1 MYGTYIA
8 CYKNQHI
15 FIFTILPQTSDDDHN
30 MSGDNSPQE
39 SSNKVVLEGLF
50 RSNAHSMSAFR
61 VLYNLEVLS
70 SRLMPS
76 VQEDLGTQS
85 SAQNFR
91 ESFLNAGGLSLV
103 VNVLQRESMPG
114 DVDEEIMRGCYSIS
128 LQLGR

>member
-1 MYGTYIA
+1 
-8 CYKNQHI
+8 
-15 FIFTILPQTSDDDHN
+15 
-30 MSGDNSPQE
+30 MSP
-39 SSNKVVLEGLF
+39 
-50 RSNAHSMSAFR
+50 FR

-76 VQEDLGTQS
+76 MQEDIGTQT

-91 ESFLNAGGLSLV
+91 ESFLSAGGLSLV
-103 VNVLQRESMPG
+103 INVLQRESMPS